1 MNDNISN
8 PDQFMK
14 ELANRLL
21 KYIEKEVNNELK
33 PGSIE
38 EEKKIKEE
46 VKLYE
51 SALLKCCSK
60 TPAVL
65 DCFRSSKLLSRFIS
79 LWKEL
84 YNHRMLH
91 SRFNDVICR
100 VLMKV
105 SE

>member
-1 MNDNISN
+1 MRKS
-8 PDQFMK
+8 
-14 ELANRLL
+14 
-21 KYIEKEVNNELK
+21 
-33 PGSIE
+33 
-38 EEKKIKEE
+38 KKSTHQYM
-46 VKLYE
+46 VTQL
-51 SALLKCCSK
+51 CSDS
-60 TPAVL
+60 AVL
-65 DCFRSSKLLSRFIS
+65 DYFRSSKLLSRFIS